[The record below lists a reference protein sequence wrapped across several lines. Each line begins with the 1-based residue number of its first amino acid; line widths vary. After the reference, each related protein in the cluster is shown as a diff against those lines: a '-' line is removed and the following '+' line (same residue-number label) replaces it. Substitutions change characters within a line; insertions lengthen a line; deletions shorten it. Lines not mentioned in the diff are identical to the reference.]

1 MLEYLNLILGGGALV
16 TAAVTL
22 IIFLIKRH
30 DERSDKNDETL
41 AELKDIKKQMK
52 KMEKDSVRTQLLV
65 LMQSYTYGD
74 AGEILT
80 VAEYY
85 FVVLKG
91 DWYMTSLFQQF
102 CKKEQIPMPP
112 WFNKKGE

>member
-1 MLEYLNLILGGGALV
+1 MAWDILRWTLEGGVLI
-16 TAAVTL
+16 TF

-30 DERSDKNDETL
+30 DEKKEKKDETL
-41 AELKDIKKQMK
+41 AELKDIKRQMK

-80 VAEYY
+80 IAEYY
-85 FVVLKG
+85 FVTLKG
-91 DWYMTSLFQQF
+91 NWYMTSLFQQF
-102 CKKEQIPMPP
+102 CEKEGIPLPP
-112 WFNKKGE
+112 WFKTGS

>member
-1 MLEYLNLILGGGALV
+1 MLEYLSLILGGGAFV
-16 TAAVTL
+16 TALVTL

-30 DERSDKNDETL
+30 DEKADKNDESL

-65 LMQSYTYGD
+65 LMMSYAYGD
-74 AGEILT
+74 ASEILT

-85 FVVLKG
+85 FVTLRG
-91 DWYMTSLFQQF
+91 DWYMTSLFQRF
-102 CKKEQIPMPP
+102 CEREQIPIPP
-112 WFNKKGE
+112 WFNGKGE